1 MSIVEVYLVPSQT
14 STIELSCENDY
25 FLNMLSWANSL
36 IVKSATRSNMLEIN
50 CKTKDQKYA
59 FTNMLVFFLR
69 PSSKKYSK
77 CFIFRK

>member
-1 MSIVEVYLVPSQT
+1 
-14 STIELSCENDY
+14 
-25 FLNMLSWANSL
+25 MLSWANSL
-36 IVKSATRSNMLEIN
+36 IVKSATRSNMLEVN

-77 CFIFRK
+77 CFFFRK